1 MRKWI
6 TMLIIITLCFTFVDN
21 FETVA
26 EEKSVYIVEVTTSP
40 KKTAQYIKRH
50 HPTMEVMET
59 FDILLQAVA
68 VKGTKEELEKLQQE
82 PFIQTIHQNQQYKA
96 VYETLPNKNA
106 LQNAYIPA
114 HFNGTK
120 YTGKGIKIGIIDTG
134 IDLEHEALTDN
145 FQGGS
150 DVVEYNDEP
159 AETEEGFGQT
169 IHGTHVAGIVGANG
183 KIKGVAPESDIY
195 AYRALGPNGF
205 GTSVQVIAAMEKAL
219 EDGVDILNLSLGN
232 TINVPDFPTSKAVN
246 KATEHGVMVV
256 VANGNDG
263 PNDWTIG
270 APATAP
276 TAISVGAY
284 KHPMKEVSLW
294 NARTK
299 EKTAIFPVEDVDFWQ
314 TETTYYISETINHTD
329 LLLINEANKTV
340 LEDIESAKVL
350 PKGIIVEAALYDE
363 SFFANYDIPV
373 AIVESADKLRQKE
386 RMFFHVKTET
396 TKEDVAP
403 FSSRGPVAMNWQ
415 MKPDLLAPGVQIV
428 STIPGGYDML
438 NGTSMA
444 APHIA
449 GAVAILKEA
458 QPTWTNEQII
468 GALKT
473 TARKL
478 ENKRPIEQ
486 GAGLV
491 QIEEAIQTDVIIN
504 DPLLSFGKIHRF
516 MDERTIELE
525 IENIGKEAETFRFHI
540 PKKEKGVTWHLPM
553 NFTIG
558 PNEKKT
564 IPIKLKMNRS
574 QIEDGIYEGYITLQ
588 SKKALYELPYMY
600 MLNETKQKKIDGFQ
614 IKERPS
620 TSEEHKYEFEFYA
633 TEMLEKVDVF
643 LFDTENYVLEE
654 KIATFDELQI
664 GKKEGTFQLQND
676 EIILTNRFVF
686 VFAIQLQGDK
696 IIYETIDNKG

>member
-1 MRKWI
+1 MRK
-6 TMLIIITLCFTFVDN
+6 LIVVLIITLCISFGDN
-21 FETVA
+21 LETTAA
-26 EEKSVYIVEVTTSP
+26 EEKPVYIMEVTTSP
-40 KKTAQYIKRH
+40 KKAAHYIKRH
-50 HPTMEVMET
+50 HPRMEVIET

-82 PFIQTIHQNQQYKA
+82 PFIQSTHQNQQYKA
-96 VYETLPNKNA
+96 LYETLPNKEVF
-106 LQNAYIPA
+106 QNAYIPA
-114 HFNGTK
+114 HFNETK

-134 IDLEHEALTDN
+134 IDLEHEALKDN

-183 KIKGVAPESDIY
+183 EIKGVAPESDIY

-219 EDGVDILNLSLGN
+219 EDGVDIINLSLGN

-284 KHPMKEVSLW
+284 KHPMTEVSLW
-294 NARTK
+294 NERTK
-299 EKTAIFPVEDVDFWQ
+299 EKTAIFPMKGLDFWQ
-314 TETTYYISETINHTD
+314 KETTHYISETLNYTD
-329 LLLINEANKTV
+329 ILLINEANKTEI
-340 LEDIESAKVL
+340 EDMETSNRI
-350 PKGIIVEAALYDE
+350 PRGIIIEAQLYDE
-363 SFFANYDIPV
+363 SFLANYDIPI
-373 AIVESADKLRQKE
+373 AIVENADKLRQKE
-386 RMFFHVKTET
+386 RMFLHVKTET
-396 TKEDVAP
+396 AKEDVAP

-415 MKPDLLAPGVQIV
+415 MKPDLLAPGVQIL
-428 STIPGGYDML
+428 STIPGGYEML

-449 GAVAILKEA
+449 GALAILKEA

-478 ENKRPIEQ
+478 ADKRPIEQ

-491 QIEEAIQTDVIIN
+491 QIDEAIHTNIIMHN
-504 DPLLSFGKIHRF
+504 PLLSFGKIDRF

-525 IENIGKEAETFRFHI
+525 IENMGDEAETFRFHM

-553 NFTIG
+553 NFTVG

-564 IPIKLKMNRS
+564 IPIQLKMNRT
-574 QIEDGIYEGYITLQ
+574 QIEDGIYEGYITLRNNNDTF
-588 SKKALYELPYMY
+588 ELPYMY
-600 MLNETKQKKIDGFQ
+600 MLNETQQKKIDGFQ
-614 IKERPS
+614 IKEQPS
-620 TSEEHKYEFEFYA
+620 TSEEDTYEFEFYA
-633 TEMLEKVDVF
+633 TETLEKVDIF
-643 LFDTENYVLEE
+643 LFDMENYILVE
-654 KIATFDELQI
+654 KLANFDQLQI
-664 GKKEGTFQLQND
+664 GKREGTFQLQNG

-686 VFAIQLQGDK
+686 VFVIQLQDGEVV
-696 IIYETIDNKG
+696 YETVDI